1 MPLKIRAAQ
10 IRTGDDFLRNSRSKS
25 AAKSG
30 SSVKI
35 AAVDTVVVYFKATN
49 IKTKYME

>member
-1 MPLKIRAAQ
+1 MPLKLKAAQ
-10 IRTGDDFLRNSRSKS
+10 IRAGDDFLRNSRSKS

-35 AAVDTVVVYFKATN
+35 AAVDTGVVILKPQT
-49 IKTKYME
+49 